1 MPESILDLSTGLS
14 ASDLALANASESDVL
29 SGKTFY
35 SGSDV
40 LKTGNLNLSSKISII
55 SIGIAPVGNEYR
67 EGDASYNVGKTI
79 QWCPIMEFY
88 SDYSSNSW
96 NKIAVRSYSGSTINY
111 HWWTHGGG
119 RVQVPVITV

>member
-14 ASDLALANASESDVL
+14 TSDLALANASESDVL

-55 SIGIAPVGNEYR
+55 DIGIAPVGNEYR
-67 EGDASYNVGKTI
+67 EGDSSYNVGKTI
-79 QWCPIMEFY
+79 QWCPIREFY
-88 SDYSSNSW
+88 SAYNSNSW
-96 NKIAVRSYSGSTINY
+96 NKIAIRSYSGSIINY